1 MKSFPLRKVL
11 FGLAIILAT
20 IFLTLIFTGT
30 SAEIS
35 FCKHDFAPFWGICQY
50 QGCCG
55 KGYKCI
61 YVAPDCA
68 LCDCDGDYVID
79 PQ

>member
-1 MKSFPLRKVL
+1 MKKLSVKKFFP
-11 FGLAIILAT
+11 GLSIFITAT
-20 IFLTLIFTGT
+20 FFFLLLTGT
-30 SAEIS
+30 SSGIS

-55 KGYKCI
+55 KGYKCV

-68 LCDCDGDYVID
+68 LCDCDGDYVTEL
-79 PQ
+79 Q